1 MASAVPAATPS
12 GFDSDTES
20 RSKGRSIAIIALIAL
35 MTEIVAFEFTL
46 ISPGL
51 ADMAVAFKT
60 NQVGLVMTV
69 PLLVGGVVV
78 PILGKLADVHGKKKM
93 LMGASALFL
102 LGTAICAIAADFTFF
117 LVGRGLQAVGLAS
130 SVICYGLIR
139 DLIPARW
146 VPLGVGGIGVGI
158 GASSLGGPLIGGW
171 LIDNHGFRSAFWF
184 LFVYSAVVVL
194 ATAIFVPESKVRI
207 NHRIDYLGAALL
219 GLGASSLIF
228 GAIEPDFRAG
238 AFTLGAALIIA
249 FVVTERRVEQPLI
262 SMGLLSRPGVWM
274 TLLIA
279 ICFGVYNGANG
290 ALMPQMLRIPAVPGN
305 DESGIG
311 FTATGY
317 AMHYGLPSGL
327 AAAICGIVGGWLA
340 RRYSPRIVMIF
351 ALTMC
356 LLTAVIIGVG
366 AVDTPA
372 MTILVG
378 MVAGTGMGLY
388 YVASTNLLIEAVP
401 ANTQAVS
408 GSMKFTSEQVAG
420 ALSSAF
426 LGALAANYVLMLN
439 PATQQPISSVQGFEY
454 GYLVC
459 ALVIV
464 VGIAVAV
471 AMRHG
476 RTPATGGVDSNQSGN
491 SISAAQLAH

>member
-1 MASAVPAATPS
+1 MANAVPAATPS

-20 RSKGRSIAIIALIAL
+20 RSKKQSILIIALIAL

-51 ADMAVAFKT
+51 TDMAIAFKT

-93 LMGASALFL
+93 LMWASAFFL
-102 LGTAICAIAADFTFF
+102 LGTAICATVTNFNFF

-130 SVICYGLIR
+130 AVICYGLIR

-184 LFVYSAVVVL
+184 LFVYSAVVIL
-194 ATAIFVPESKVRI
+194 ATAVFVPESKVRI
-207 NHRIDYLGAALL
+207 NHTIDYLGAALL

-228 GAIEPDFRAG
+228 GAIRPDYRAV
-238 AFTLGAALIIA
+238 AFTVGVAMIIA
-249 FVVTERRVEQPLI
+249 FIVAERRIDQPLI

-279 ICFGVYNGANG
+279 ACYGVYNGANG
-290 ALMPQMLRIPAVPGN
+290 ALMPQMLRTPAIPGN
-305 DESGIG
+305 DESGLG

-327 AAAICGIVGGWLA
+327 AAAICGILGGWLA
-340 RRYSPRIVMIF
+340 RRYSPRFVMIF

-356 LLTAVIIGVG
+356 LLTAVLIGVG
-366 AVDTPA
+366 AVDTPS
-372 MTILVG
+372 MTILVA

-388 YVASTNLLIEAVP
+388 FVASTNLLIEAVP
-401 ANTQAVS
+401 ANTQAVT
-408 GSMKFTSEQVAG
+408 GSMKFTSEQVSG

-439 PATQQPISSVQGFEY
+439 PTTQQPISSVQGFEY
-454 GYLVC
+454 GYLIC
-459 ALVIV
+459 AVVLV
-464 VGIAVAV
+464 VGIGVALI
-471 AMRHG
+471 MRHG
-476 RTPATGGVDSNQSGN
+476 RTPATGGVSSNQTEN
-491 SISAAQLAH
+491 SVSAAQLAH